1 MLQKIQ
7 TAYKATPV
15 QAKASLWALIC
26 GILQKGIAVITTP
39 VFTRLLTP
47 AEYGQYN
54 VFNSWLSIITI
65 FVSFNLT
72 AGVFLQGLVKF
83 ESDRRAFSSTLQGL
97 SLTLAVVWTGVYFAF
112 NNFWNGLFGLT
123 TVQML
128 AMLVEIWVTAVFNFW
143 AAEQKNEYKYK
154 ALVAVTLTFAVLS
167 PVTSIVFVLNSE
179 DKVTARILG
188 GVIIGFAVYLP
199 LFIAQMKR
207 GKRFFSARYWKY
219 GLLFNLPLIP
229 HYLAQVVLTSSDRI
243 MIEHMV
249 NDDKAG
255 IYSLAYSL
263 SMLMGVVTGALLQVL
278 TPWGYRKIRDRQE
291 KDLAPIAY
299 LSMLGVAG
307 LNLLLILF
315 APEAVRIFA
324 PPEYYEAIWIIPPV
338 AISVFYIYAY
348 DWFAKF
354 AFYYEKRFFTTIASS
369 LAAVLNI
376 VLNYVCINRFGYIA
390 AGYTTLVCYVVYTAG
405 HYIYMLRVCNKFCGG
420 VRPYSL
426 SILLAIALTSTALG
440 LAALLTYNHLII
452 RYSILGAALVLCAAF
467 SRRII
472 AAVKKL
478 LDLRKE

>member
-1 MLQKIQ
+1 M
-7 TAYKATPV
+7 PV
-15 QAKASLWALIC
+15 QARASLWALVC

-39 VFTRLLTP
+39 VFTRLLTT

-54 VFNSWLSIITI
+54 VFNSWLQIITI
-65 FVSFNLT
+65 FVSFNLM
-72 AGVFLQGLVKF
+72 AGVFLQGIVKF
-83 ESDRRAFSSTLQGL
+83 ENDRRTFASSLQGL
-97 SLTLAVVWTGVYFAF
+97 SLTLAVGWTGIYLAF
-112 NNFWNGLFGLT
+112 HDFWNGLFGLT

-143 AAEQKNEYKYK
+143 AAEQKNEYKYR

-167 PVTSIVFVLNSE
+167 PVTSIIFVLNSE

-188 GVIIGFAVYLP
+188 GVLIGFIVYLP

-243 MIEHMV
+243 MIERMV
-249 NDDKAG
+249 GDDEAG

-263 SMLMGVVTGALLQVL
+263 SMLMLVVTNALFQVL

-291 KDLAPIAY
+291 KELAPVAY
-299 LSMLGVAG
+299 LSMLGIAG
-307 LNLLLILF
+307 LNLLLILL
-315 APEAVRIFA
+315 APEAVKIFA

-338 AISVFYIYAY
+338 AISVFFIYSY

-354 AFYYEKRFFTTIASS
+354 AFYYEKRFFTTVASS
-369 LAAVLNI
+369 VAAALNI
-376 VLNYVCINRFGYIA
+376 VLNYVCIGRFGYIA
-390 AGYTTLVCYVVYTAG
+390 AGYTTLACYIIYTTG
-405 HYIYMLRVCNKFCGG
+405 HYIYMLRVCNKFCDG

-426 SILLAIALTSTALG
+426 GKLLAIAVCFTAAG
-440 LAALLTYNHLII
+440 LAALLTYNHPIV
-452 RYSILGAALVLCAAF
+452 RYSVLGAALVLCAVF
-467 SRRII
+467 GKRII
-472 AAVKKL
+472 AAAKKL
-478 LDLRKE
+478 LALRKE